1 METKSSGRIILTVA
15 IIAVICAFVALIFI
29 SLTSRPAPADQA
41 WTAAMTTG
49 PEDASSHYIMY
60 TDIMCPYCTV
70 FSREAMN
77 HWDEFQEYLNE
88 HKILFEIRMTDMIYE
103 GNDVAMSRSAGE
115 ASYCAAREDKFWDFY
130 HGALA
135 ALWDDYQSKGIGV
148 SKSSP
153 AITNMPED
161 YWLKVG
167 QKVGLGEDFEN
178 CVNNHETLE
187 ELDRNT
193 RRASQVAAGLP
204 SFQFNK
210 FSTSGFSDTWDW
222 TYVKRMLDAGLGK

>member
-1 METKSSGRIILTVA
+1 
-15 IIAVICAFVALIFI
+15 
-29 SLTSRPAPADQA
+29 
-41 WTAAMTTG
+41 
-49 PEDASSHYIMY
+49 
-60 TDIMCPYCTV
+60 
-70 FSREAMN
+70 
-77 HWDEFQEYLNE
+77 
-88 HKILFEIRMTDMIYE
+88 
-103 GNDVAMSRSAGE
+103 
-115 ASYCAAREDKFWDFY
+115 
-130 HGALA
+130 
-135 ALWDDYQSKGIGV
+135 
-148 SKSSP
+148 
-153 AITNMPED
+153 MPED